1 MRDVATNTIESK
13 ALVRD
18 YYEQLHFNK
27 LET

>member
-1 MRDVATNTIESK
+1 MRDVAANTIESK
-13 ALVRD
+13 AVMKD